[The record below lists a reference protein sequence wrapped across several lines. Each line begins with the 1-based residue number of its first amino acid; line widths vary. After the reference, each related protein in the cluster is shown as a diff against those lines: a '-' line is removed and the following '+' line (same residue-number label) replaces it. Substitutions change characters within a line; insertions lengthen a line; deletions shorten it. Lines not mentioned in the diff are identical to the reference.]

1 MTDTHKQ
8 IDIVQ
13 RNKQITRTSFVGI
26 IANVVLAAAKL
37 VVGLTTQS
45 IAFVLD
51 AVNSLTDV
59 FSSVVTIIG
68 TKLACMRPSREHPYG
83 YGRIEYITSIAIAAI
98 IIAAGTMSLWESAKK
113 IMHPSEP
120 DYTTVAL
127 VIMMATVVVKIF
139 IGVYFRRQG
148 KAIGSGPLVA
158 SGIDALYDAIL
169 TTGTVVSA
177 IFCMAT
183 HIDIDGWVGAIIS
196 LFIMKAGFE
205 ILKDSVSPIIGE
217 RPDQKLVHSIKTCV
231 NDHEGVL
238 GVYDMFLDSFGPHDY
253 VAALNIEVPDDMT
266 AHEIHD
272 LSRHINEEVKRK
284 FNCSLTIGIY
294 ATNMTGDF
302 APIRQRLMEEAA
314 KYPEVIQIHGFYVD
328 VEDGIIDFDIVVDF
342 HADDKQIRHAIVSAM
357 KKDFPDYTFNVV
369 LDSDFIE

>member
-1 MTDTHKQ
+1 MTDSHTQ
-8 IDIVQ
+8 IDIAQ

-113 IMHPSEP
+113 ILHPSEP

-217 RPDQKLVHSIKTCV
+217 RPDQQLVHSIKTCV